1 MNPLNPL
8 NRSNRSARARMTA
21 ATAVLLFGSL
31 AALAADQ
38 AKNLLK
44 DPAKAASWRFE
55 QFEQG
60 QGKMKEDDGSILLD
74 VTHAGAQN
82 WNVQA
87 FLTQLDLKDGQL
99 YTFTY
104 KIKGDPART
113 IAAIACIDQD
123 DWHAVGF
130 QEDIELT
137 KDWKEH
143 THTFKAENVAPD
155 AKNRIGFM
163 VGSDAGKVWIKDVSL
178 AAK

>member
-1 MNPLNPL
+1 MNRLTRPSIVP
-8 NRSNRSARARMTA
+8 AV
-21 ATAVLLFGSL
+21 AVLLCGSL
-31 AALAADQ
+31 ALLAAEQ

-44 DPAKAASWRFE
+44 DKDPAKASSWRFE

-60 QGKMKEDDGSILLD
+60 QGKMKQDEGGAILLD

-87 FLTQLDLKDGQL
+87 FLTQLDLKEGEE

-123 DWHAVGF
+123 DWHAVGL

-137 KDWKEH
+137 PEWKEH
-143 THTFKAENVAPD
+143 TTTFKAENVAPD
-155 AKNRIGFM
+155 SKNRIGFM
-163 VGSDAGKVWIKDVSL
+163 VGSDTGKVWIKDVTL
-178 AAK
+178 TAK

>member
-1 MNPLNPL
+1 MH
-8 NRSNRSARARMTA
+8 RSTRASMMSAL
-21 ATAVLLFGSL
+21 AVVLAGSL
-31 AALAADQ
+31 AALAAEE
-38 AKNLLK
+38 AKNLLKDK

-60 QGKMKEDDGSILLD
+60 QGKMTEDHGEILLD

-87 FLTQLDLKDGQL
+87 FLTQLDLKDGQE

-104 KIKGDPART
+104 KIKGDPTRT

-123 DWHAVGF
+123 DWHAVGL
-130 QEDIELT
+130 QEEIELT

-143 THTFKAENVAPD
+143 TTTFKAENVAAD

-163 VGSDAGKVWIKDVSL
+163 VGSDTGKVWIKDVSL
-178 AAK
+178 TAK

>member
-1 MNPLNPL
+1 MNRPT
-8 NRSNRSARARMTA
+8 RAHILTTA
-21 ATAVLLFGSL
+21 ALLFAGSL

-38 AKNLLK
+38 AKNLLKDK

-60 QGKMKEDDGSILLD
+60 QGKMKEDDGGILLD

-87 FLTQLDLKDGQL
+87 FLAQLDLKDGQE

-123 DWHAVGF
+123 DWHAVGL
-130 QEDIELT
+130 QEDVELT

-143 THTFKAENVAPD
+143 TTTFKADNVAAD
-155 AKNRIGFM
+155 SKNRIGFM
-163 VGSDAGKVWIKDVSL
+163 VGSDTGKVWIKDVTL
-178 AAK
+178 TAK

>member
-1 MNPLNPL
+1 M
-8 NRSNRSARARMTA
+8 NRSTRAFTMA
-21 ATAVLLFGSL
+21 AAAVLLAGSL
-31 AALAADQ
+31 AALAAEQ
-38 AKNLLK
+38 AKNLLQGK
-44 DPAKAASWRFE
+44 DPAKAATWRFE

-60 QGKMKEDDGSILLD
+60 QGKMTEADGGAILLD

-87 FLTQLDLKDGQL
+87 FLTQLDLKEGQE

-104 KIKGDPART
+104 KIKSDPTRT

-123 DWHAVGF
+123 DWHAVGL

-143 THTFKAENVAPD
+143 TTTFKAENVAAD
-155 AKNRIGFM
+155 SKNRIGFM
-163 VGSDAGKVWIKDVSL
+163 VGSDTGKVWIKDVSL
-178 AAK
+178 TAK

>member
-1 MNPLNPL
+1 MNQ
-8 NRSNRSARARMTA
+8 STRARMIAIA
-21 ATAVLLFGSL
+21 AILLVCSP

-87 FLTQLDLKDGQL
+87 FLTHLDLKDGQD

-104 KIKGDPART
+104 KIKGEPART

-143 THTFKAENVAPD
+143 THTFKAENVASD
-155 AKNRIGFM
+155 SKNRIGFM
-163 VGSDAGKVWIKDVSL
+163 VGSDTGKVWIKDVSL
-178 AAK
+178 TTR